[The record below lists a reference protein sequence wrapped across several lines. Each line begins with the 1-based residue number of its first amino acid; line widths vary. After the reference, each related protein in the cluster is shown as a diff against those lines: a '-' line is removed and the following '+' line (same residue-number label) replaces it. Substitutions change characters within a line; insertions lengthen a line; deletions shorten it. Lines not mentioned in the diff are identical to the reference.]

1 MRKLIL
7 LVVVLLCT
15 GVADAQQYW
24 KIDEGGNSITWQV
37 KKGDAHHD
45 HIEMAGKRVATVLFL
60 IILMVA

>member
-24 KIDEGGNSITWQV
+24 KIDEEAIALHG
-37 KKGDAHHD
+37 
-45 HIEMAGKRVATVLFL
+45 R
-60 IILMVA
+60 

>member
-24 KIDEGGNSITWQV
+24 KIDEGGNSIIWQV

-45 HIEMAGKRVATVLFL
+45 HIEMAWRLSYLSLRAN
-60 IILMVA
+60 AR